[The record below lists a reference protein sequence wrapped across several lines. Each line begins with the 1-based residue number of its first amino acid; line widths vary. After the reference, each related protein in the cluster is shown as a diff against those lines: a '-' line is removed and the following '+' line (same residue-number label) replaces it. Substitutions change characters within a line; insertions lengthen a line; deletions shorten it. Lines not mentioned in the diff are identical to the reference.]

1 MTDPRVTSA
10 LELFG
15 VKNSP
20 ETVCKLLTAI
30 ANSGSAKINRH
41 DTILI
46 GAVEMIRAF
55 ERITVS
61 ADMDGTSGDRS

>member
-1 MTDPRVTSA
+1 MSDPRVTEA
-10 LELFG
+10 LKAFG
-15 VKNSP
+15 VQNSP
-20 ETVCKLLTAI
+20 DTLCKLLTAI

-55 ERITVS
+55 EKITVA